1 MEGDQ
6 AEVQP
11 SPTEQGAGVLP
22 EAEAAPPSPV
32 GPEAKATVTV
42 EQAWAQA
49 AEQRNQESTEGKQPE
64 GEKPAGEPPEGDAAK
79 DEAEAAGEAGKPEKT
94 SQQVI
99 DRIYSLVAQGREEEL
114 SPAERGVLNKIR
126 QDAERRGREAAIKE
140 QGEEQ
145 TFRDM
150 FLALDAQAKE
160 DPANFVKMLQEEPDG
175 ARKLSFYQAYKEAH
189 PGVSVDNPDAPVGP
203 NRAAVERE
211 TYQKVF
217 DRFGQEVDRV
227 AAKAGVT
234 ADALATLFENAKD
247 PWSYLEG
254 AVDAAIASAVERERP
269 KIAAEERRA
278 AELEA
283 QAKYGTQRIITP
295 RTVNGSAVAPRE
307 GLDRSPSE
315 GIKIEDAFREATRR
329 LAAS

>member
-1 MEGDQ
+1 MTG
-6 AEVQP
+6 
-11 SPTEQGAGVLP
+11 
-22 EAEAAPPSPV
+22 AEAQVDAAPEGTPE
-32 GPEAKATVTV
+32 PEAKAAVTV

-49 AEQRNQESTEGKQPE
+49 REQSQESVKDGEPE
-64 GEKPAGEPPEGDAAK
+64 GQKPAGESEEDAAK
-79 DEAEAAGEAGKPEKT
+79 GEAESADDAGKPEKT

-99 DRIYSLVAQGREEEL
+99 DRIYSLVAQGREGEL

-126 QDAERRGREAAIKE
+126 QDAERKGREAAIQE
-140 QGEEQ
+140 QSEEQ
-145 TFRDM
+145 TFREM

-160 DPANFVKMLQEEPDG
+160 DPQNFVKMLLEEADG
-175 ARKLSFYQAYKEAH
+175 ARKLSFYRAYKDSH

-203 NRAAVERE
+203 NREAVERE

-234 ADALATLFENAKD
+234 AEALATLFEDAKD

-254 AVDAAIASAVERERP
+254 AVAAAITAAVERERP

-283 QAKYGTQRIITP
+283 QAKWGAKTIIAP
-295 RTVNGSAVAPRE
+295 RTVTGSAVAPKE
-307 GLDRSPSE
+307 GLDRSKP
-315 GIKIEDAFREATRR
+315 IDIADAFHEAERR
-329 LAAS
+329 LALNR